1 MVEFREPQR
10 KCTSWYMRSGSAEKR
25 HLQTKRRQTSIEPSM
40 HPATLTVSLNAL
52 KRNDAT
58 FKRLAPNSIRA
69 AVVKADC
76 YGLGIGGIIPALVE
90 IGYTRFFVAY
100 PDEGIAVRQLLN
112 AHALPASDYTIYVL
126 CDLHKNTLPAY
137 VEFLLTPVLNALEQI
152 ALWNEQGVASLRP
165 LLQLNTGMN
174 RCGLEETEWATAAAK
189 LSFPLAYIMTHLAC
203 ADEPEHPLNIQ
214 QNQAFQ
220 RAFAHFPDC
229 GKSLAAS
236 WGTLLGTA
244 YHYDILR
251 LGTGLYGAMPHP
263 LVENIVTLT
272 TKILEVRQIDKGEA
286 VGYGATYRS
295 DAVKRVATI
304 ALGYADG
311 YPRELSNIGVM
322 YIEETAVPIIGRV
335 SMDVITLD
343 VTHVPEHNVIVGGVV
358 TVYGKNY
365 TINDAAT
372 DANTIGYEILTR
384 LGRRVNRRYE

>member
-1 MVEFREPQR
+1 
-10 KCTSWYMRSGSAEKR
+10 
-25 HLQTKRRQTSIEPSM
+25 M

-58 FKRLAPNSIRA
+58 FKRLAPYSTRA

-76 YGLGIGGIIPALVE
+76 YGLGIGGIIPALLE

-100 PDEGIAVRQLLN
+100 PEEGVELRQLLN
-112 AHALPASDYTIYVL
+112 ARALPASDYNIYVL

-137 VEFLLTPVLNALEQI
+137 LEFSLTSVLNALEQI
-152 ALWNEQGVASLRP
+152 VLWNEQGVPALRP

-174 RCGLEETEWATAAAK
+174 RCGLEETEWATAASK
-189 LSFPLAYIMTHLAC
+189 LTFPLAYIMTHLAC
-203 ADEPEHPLNIQ
+203 ADEPDHPLNIQ
-214 QNQAFQ
+214 QKQAFQ

-236 WGTLLGTA
+236 WGTLLGTT
-244 YHYDILR
+244 YHYDMLR

-286 VGYGATYRS
+286 VGYGATYHS

-322 YIEETAVPIIGRV
+322 YIEETSVPIIGRV

-343 VTHVPEHNVIVGGVV
+343 VTHIPEQKAKEGSIV

-384 LGRRVNRRYE
+384 LGRRVTRRYE